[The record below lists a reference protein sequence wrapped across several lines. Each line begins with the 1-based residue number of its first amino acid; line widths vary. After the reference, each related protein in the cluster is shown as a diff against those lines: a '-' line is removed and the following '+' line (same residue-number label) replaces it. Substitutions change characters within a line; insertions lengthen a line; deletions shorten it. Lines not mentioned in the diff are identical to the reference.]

1 MTSLQDLIL
10 VIPGLLSK
18 DDCKTII
25 DCYNDIS
32 KNAIYESSYNT
43 KTETLAKST
52 MKVKEVESSMQE
64 YNLIVNK
71 METAL
76 KVWTN
81 HLDQFSSFAVSLLK
95 ERLSY
100 PHKVRILKYD
110 TGDSIHPHVD
120 FRDFHY
126 ASCTLNLND
135 DYTGGEFS
143 FFNQKYDIKLGP
155 GDALVFPNNF
165 FYVHEVKPI
174 LSGSRYSV
182 NSFITSVSPKR
193 IAAIEQM
200 WVYNPFSVTNKPF
213 NV

>member
-18 DDCKTII
+18 DECKTII
-25 DCYNDIS
+25 SGYHNIS

-43 KTETLAKST
+43 KTETLAKSS

-64 YNLIVNK
+64 YNLIVDK

-76 KVWTN
+76 KLWAA
-81 HLDQFSSFAVSLLK
+81 HLEEFSSFAVNLLR

-100 PHKVRILKYD
+100 PHKIRILKYD

-120 FRDFHY
+120 FRDFHH

-143 FFNQKYDIKLGP
+143 FFNQKYDIKLGT

-165 FYVHEVKPI
+165 FYVHEVKPV

-193 IAAIEQM
+193 IEAIEQM
-200 WVYNPFSVTNKPF
+200 WVYNPFSAANKTF